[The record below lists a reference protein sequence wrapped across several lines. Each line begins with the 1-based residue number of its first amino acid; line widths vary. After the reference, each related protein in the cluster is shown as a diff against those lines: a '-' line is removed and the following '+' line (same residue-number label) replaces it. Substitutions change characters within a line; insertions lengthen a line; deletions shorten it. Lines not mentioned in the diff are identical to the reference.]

1 MPTIDTPSECAPA
14 DGTSR
19 FAPVGEPDA
28 DRIIETFADVEY
40 DYRAPVSDDTI
51 RGCVRRNW
59 EPFAIT
65 LVPPDHAS
73 LAAIDDP
80 NLAAMLDSA
89 QRGDL
94 FLFAIARID
103 SGVPFGVMSVPRPRE
118 PWFRLEL
125 NEERWCTHAGRA
137 PHEFGIDYNGACELR
152 FLCVQ
157 SILRGLAPIVA
168 RPGPRICLDELHSRY
183 TAIASAAT
191 GPLTMDG
198 VDVGSLA
205 RFLESA
211 RRASRSAGWDHHARC
226 GENDNAQR
234 QLHALTLEA
243 WPPA

>member
-59 EPFAIT
+59 EPFSIT

-80 NLAAMLDSA
+80 NLAATLDSA
-89 QRGDL
+89 RRGDI

-103 SGVPFGVMSVPRPRE
+103 RDVPFGVMSLPRPRE
-118 PWFRLEL
+118 PWFQLEL
-125 NEERWCTHAGRA
+125 NKERWCTDAGR
-137 PHEFGIDYNGACELR
+137 PPYEFGIDYNCACELR

-157 SILRGLAPIVA
+157 SMLRGLAPIVA
-168 RPGPRICLDELHSRY
+168 RRGPRIHIDELHSRF
-183 TAIASAAT
+183 TAIASAAS

-198 VDVGSLA
+198 VDVGTWA
-205 RFLESA
+205 RFLDSA

-234 QLHALTLEA
+234 QLHALTLDA